1 MGKGEGVRASICA
14 FKGAQFSPSR
24 DGPELDVEQHPGL
37 YPLSAQTTTHLAYYN
52 QKTSMS

>member
-14 FKGAQFSPSR
+14 LKGAQFSPSR